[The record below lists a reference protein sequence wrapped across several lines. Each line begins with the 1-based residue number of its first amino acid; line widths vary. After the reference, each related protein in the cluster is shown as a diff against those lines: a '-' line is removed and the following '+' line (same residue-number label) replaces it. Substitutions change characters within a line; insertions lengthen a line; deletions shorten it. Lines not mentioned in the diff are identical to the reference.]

1 MQTIVSYF
9 RLLVG
14 ALFLRDEAY
23 AQMRDANRPFMKGLI
38 LILLV
43 ALLFSLAAI
52 VGDTLE
58 SMTRPELSSLEEA
71 TWREM
76 AEMPWFQEM
85 GQRQPEMLER
95 LRQQL
100 EFGWQI
106 ARWLSPGPR
115 RTALGLLINPL
126 LLVIGW
132 LIYGLW
138 AHAFA
143 TTLGGR
149 ANLGQTYGCTAL
161 AVSPR
166 LLSLI
171 TVLPYAAVGGVATT
185 WSLVCNYLALKN
197 AHRLSTGRAFW
208 ATILPLITLVP
219 TLLVLIVLL
228 IVVAVAMGGLVMA
241 MGGMGGGG

>member
-9 RLLVG
+9 RLSAR

-23 AQMRDANRPFMKGLI
+23 AQMRDADSPFVRGLI

-43 ALLFSLAAI
+43 ALLFSLAAV

-58 SMTRPELSSLEEA
+58 WMTRPEVGRFEEA
-71 TWREM
+71 MWREM

-85 GQRQPEMLER
+85 GQRGPEIPGRM
-95 LRQQL
+95 RQQL
-100 EFGWQI
+100 GFGWQI

-115 RTALGLLINPL
+115 RAALGLLINPL

-138 AHAFA
+138 AHTFA
-143 TTLGGR
+143 TTLGGK

-197 AHRLSTGRAFW
+197 AHGLSPGRAFW

-228 IVVAVAMGGLVMA
+228 IIVAVAMGGL
-241 MGGMGGGG
+241 GGGG